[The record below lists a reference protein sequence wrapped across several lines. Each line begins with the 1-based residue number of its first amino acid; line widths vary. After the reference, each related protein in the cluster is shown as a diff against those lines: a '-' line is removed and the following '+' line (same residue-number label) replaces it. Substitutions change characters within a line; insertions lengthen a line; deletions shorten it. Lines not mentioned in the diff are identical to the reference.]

1 MTEILIGIAIV
12 LGTGFYF
19 IPAIIS
25 LVRNNKKTTEAI
37 IINIFL
43 GWTVIGWI
51 IALIMA
57 ISGEAKETKRSKYGI
72 SILLVFIV
80 LISSGFIA
88 LYFEFK
94 DAFISALVNSQ
105 KIQSTI
111 SVKSK
116 PKISD
121 IFDIDIIKY
130 EAYSNEMTTIKTK
143 IKNISEKKIERC
155 YLTCVLYKNGKEVD
169 AMSHYA
175 VKSSEGGLSPGEY
188 VYFSY
193 TLSTGRNEF
202 DSVKFHIKNIDYY

>member
-1 MTEILIGIAIV
+1 K
-12 LGTGFYF
+12 
-19 IPAIIS
+19 
-25 LVRNNKKTTEAI
+25 NNKKTIETI

-57 ISGEAKETKRSKYGI
+57 ISGEVKETKRSKYGI
-72 SILLVFIV
+72 SILLAFIV

-94 DAFISALVNSQ
+94 DAFASTLVNSQ

-130 EAYSNEMTTIKTK
+130 EAHSNEMTTIKIK
-143 IKNISEKKIERC
+143 IKNISEKKIKRC
-155 YLTCVLYKNGKEVD
+155 YLTCVLYKNRKEVD

-188 VYFSY
+188 TYFSY

-202 DSVKFHIKNIDYY
+202 DSVKFNIKNIDYY